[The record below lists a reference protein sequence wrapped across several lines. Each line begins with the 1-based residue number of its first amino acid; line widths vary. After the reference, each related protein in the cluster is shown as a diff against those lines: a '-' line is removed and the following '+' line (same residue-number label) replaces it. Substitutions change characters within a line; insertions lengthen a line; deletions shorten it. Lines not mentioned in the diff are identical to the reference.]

1 MRHLIALLF
10 LAPAAAFAGAYAIPN
25 ENPRD
30 LALSQSSV
38 AAQNGPEA
46 AHFNPAALA
55 GQKGL
60 AVTANI
66 ELLANRTHWSDPTL
80 GSASIDN
87 PMNFPPE
94 LAASYGNKLGN
105 GMPWGVGASLMLPG
119 GGSLPWPAN
128 WPGQFRIT
136 NVDQK
141 VWLSQLSAG
150 IQPHPM
156 FKFGASLL
164 YYRVQETL
172 ETQVF
177 FGGPTGSAQLGLA
190 GGEFT
195 YDVAGEFHG
204 PAGLPL
210 TIAVDYKHQAPL
222 TLRGNVHFANV
233 PPEFQSQPSLHDQ
246 GATEHITAPNV
257 LYVGAAYDVTENF
270 KVMGSWNLERWK
282 TYVSDTYV
290 GDTGATLVSV
300 PRNYNNAWVYR
311 FGGEWTKPS
320 FLPPLTLRLG
330 FLRSIS
336 EQPTNTLSPTLTDAS
351 SWAISAGAGFEFIP
365 GLRADIGYQY
375 AFFDKVTAT
384 GIEAFPGTYDTH
396 VHLLSAGLTWR
407 TMAF

>member
-10 LAPAAAFAGAYAIPN
+10 LAPAAALAGGYAIPN
-25 ENPRD
+25 ESARD
-30 LALSQSSV
+30 LALSQSNV

-60 AVTANI
+60 GVTANL
-66 ELLANRTHWSDPTL
+66 ELLANRTHWTDPTL
-80 GSASIDN
+80 GSASLDN
-87 PMNFPPE
+87 PLSFPPE
-94 LAASYGNKLGN
+94 LAASYGNTLGN
-105 GMPWGVGASLMLPG
+105 GMPWGVGLSLMLPG
-119 GGSLPWPAN
+119 GGQLPWPAN
-128 WPGQFRIT
+128 WPGQFRIQS
-136 NVDQK
+136 VDQK
-141 VWLSQLSAG
+141 VWKTQLSAG

-156 FKFGASLL
+156 FKFGAGLM
-164 YYRVQETL
+164 YYRVQEHL
-172 ETQVF
+172 QTQVF
-177 FGGPTGSAQLGLA
+177 FGGPTGSAELGLA
-190 GGEFT
+190 GGSLT

-204 PAGLPL
+204 PPGLPL

-222 TLRGNVHFANV
+222 ELKGNVHFAGV

-246 GATEHITAPNV
+246 GATEHVTAPNV
-257 LYVGAAYDVTENF
+257 LYIGAAYDVTENF

-282 TYVSDTYV
+282 SYVSDTYI
-290 GDTGATLVSV
+290 GDTGNVLVSV
-300 PRNYNNAWVYR
+300 PRNYNNAWIYR

-336 EQPTNTLSPTLTDAS
+336 EQPTTTLSPTLTDAS
-351 SWAISAGAGFEFIP
+351 SWAISGGAGFEFIP

-375 AFFDKVTAT
+375 AIFDKVTAT

-407 TMAF
+407 TTAF